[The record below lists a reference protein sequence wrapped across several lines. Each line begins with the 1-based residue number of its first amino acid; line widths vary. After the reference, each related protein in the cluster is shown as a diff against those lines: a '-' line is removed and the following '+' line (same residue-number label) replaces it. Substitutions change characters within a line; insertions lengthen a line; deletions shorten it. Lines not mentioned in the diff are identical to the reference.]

1 MRKNLLLMIVSCL
14 LFGNLLAQIKS
25 EIPKE
30 RILDWSKAG
39 LTQTIPTHNKKDL
52 ININSFVGN
61 DSTYDNALV
70 KAIKSKAEQNLKV
83 IYFPK
88 GNYIFTKPIK
98 LRSNIVLLG
107 DGSQNSKLVFQ
118 LNKKK
123 ANAIVFIGKSI
134 KTFQQKKNL
143 NRGITKLTLAK
154 NIEQYSKAN
163 IVEIYQGKN
172 EWGKSSSG
180 KEKQYQKGQVIK
192 ILGIYDNEIQ
202 LSESLRLSYSE
213 KDKWGEPIIIKLVNA
228 VTNSGIENLS
238 IERKDKPPKNG
249 GNIVAFQYA
258 YNCWVSGVESKRGA
272 NNHVSVNHSANI
284 EIRGSVFSKT
294 FNTGG
299 GGNGYGIVVG
309 GNTTD
314 CLFEDNIFTELRHAM
329 IIASGAN
336 GNVFGYNAS
345 FNKPILNIDEA
356 SISVHGHYPY
366 MNLFESNYVEYIN
379 VDYVWGVNG
388 EYNTFLRNFVYHKGV
403 FGLFRNQEL
412 QVERGTNKTNIIGN
426 LANISARGN
435 DNFILKNMAID
446 KLSNSMYLET
456 YSFYHKEKPNFISE
470 KISWPCFGLKISAK
484 GNSISN
490 IIPAMER
497 FNLSTKTVSVKE
509 YSKTPKSLKTR
520 TKELK
525 NLTQ

>member
-1 MRKNLLLMIVSCL
+1 MKKVLLSIIVSIL
-14 LFGNLLAQIKS
+14 LFGNLFAQSKS

-30 RILDWSKAG
+30 RIIDWSKAG
-39 LTQTIPTHNKKDL
+39 MEKRIPTYSKRDL
-52 ININSFVGN
+52 ININSFVGS
-61 DSTYDNALV
+61 DSTFDNALL
-70 KAIKSKAEQNLKV
+70 KAIKSKDEQELKV

-88 GNYIFTKPIK
+88 GNYRFTKPIK
-98 LRSNIVLLG
+98 LKSNVVLFG
-107 DGSQNSKLVFQ
+107 DGSEKSKLVFQ
-118 LNKKK
+118 LNKKRG
-123 ANAIVFIGKSI
+123 NVITFSGKSI
-134 KTFQQKKNL
+134 KTFKQNKKL
-143 NRGITKLTLAK
+143 LKGIIKLTLAED
-154 NIEQYSKAN
+154 IEKYSVAN

-202 LSESLRLSYSE
+202 LAEPLRLSYSV
-213 KDKWGEPIIIKLVNA
+213 KDKWGEPIIIRLINA

-249 GNIVAFQYA
+249 GNIIAFLYA
-258 YNCWVSGVESKRGA
+258 HNCWVSGVESKKGA
-272 NNHVSVNHSANI
+272 NNHVSLSHSANI

-294 FNTGG
+294 FSTGG

-336 GNVFGYNAS
+336 GNIFGYNAS

-379 VDYVWGVNG
+379 VDYVWGSNG
-388 EYNTFLRNFVYHKGV
+388 EYNTFLRNYVYHPGV

-435 DNFILKNMAID
+435 DNFILKNMAKD
-446 KLSNSMYLET
+446 KISSSMYLET
-456 YSFYHKEKPNFISE
+456 YSFYHKKKPNFISDNF
-470 KISWPCFGLKISAK
+470 SWPCFGLKTSADGK
-484 GNSISN
+484 TISN
-490 IIPAMER
+490 LIPAMER
-497 FNLSTKTVSVKE
+497 INSNVKTVSIKFDTITRK
-509 YSKTPKSLKTR
+509 STNPK

>member
-1 MRKNLLLMIVSCL
+1 MKRVLLLVLVSNLIVVS
-14 LFGNLLAQIKS
+14 LFAQNKS
-25 EIPKE
+25 EISKE

-39 LTQTIPTHNKKDL
+39 IENIISTHSKKNL
-52 ININSFVGN
+52 ININTFVGN
-61 DSTYDNALV
+61 DSTYDIALL
-70 KAIKSKAEQNLKV
+70 KAIKSRDEHKLKV
-83 IYFPK
+83 VYFPK
-88 GNYIFTKPIK
+88 GNYLFTKPIK
-98 LRSNIVLLG
+98 LKSNVVLFG
-107 DGSQNSKLVFQ
+107 DGSEKSKLVFK
-118 LNKKK
+118 LNNKKG
-123 ANAIVFIGKSI
+123 NAITLSGKSV
-134 KTFQQKKNL
+134 KTFHQNNELHK
-143 NRGITKLTLAK
+143 GTAILTLAED
-154 NIEQYSKAN
+154 IENFSDAN
-163 IVEIYQGKN
+163 IVEVYQGKN

-192 ILGIYDNEIQ
+192 ISKINNTEIQ
-202 LSESLRLSYSE
+202 LAEPLRLPYSE

-228 VTNSGIENLS
+228 ITNSGIENLS

-249 GNIVAFQYA
+249 GNIIAFQYA
-258 YNCWVSGVESKRGA
+258 YNCWISGVESKKGA
-272 NNHVSVNHSANI
+272 NNHVSVSHSANI

-294 FNTGG
+294 FNAGG

-379 VDYVWGVNG
+379 VDYVWGSNG
-388 EYNTFLRNFVYHKGV
+388 EYNTFLRNYVYHPGV

-435 DNFILKNMAID
+435 DNFILKNMAKD
-446 KLSNSMYLET
+446 KISNSMYLET
-456 YSFYHKEKPNFISE
+456 YSFYHKKRPNFISDDF
-470 KISWPCFGLKISAK
+470 SWPCFGLKTSAEGK
-484 GNSISN
+484 VLSN
-490 IIPAMER
+490 AIPAMER
-497 FNLSTKTVSVKE
+497 FNSNLKTVFIKSDT
-509 YSKTPKSLKTR
+509 KTPKQRS
-520 TKELK
+520 
-525 NLTQ
+525 